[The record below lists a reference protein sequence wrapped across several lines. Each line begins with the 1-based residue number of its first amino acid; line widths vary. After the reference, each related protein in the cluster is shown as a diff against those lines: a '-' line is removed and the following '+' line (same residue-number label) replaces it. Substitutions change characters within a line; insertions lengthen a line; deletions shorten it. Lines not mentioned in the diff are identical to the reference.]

1 MSEALKRKY
10 VKSVSADSYVSRLVD
25 SKLSFS
31 VRKASECTEIILD
44 DKHIVFAS
52 QNNFPKKKIYLF
64 NTVKNQVIKW
74 LSKNELDMP
83 PKNTSIKYNYDYDTD
98 EGVMCGTDLNH
109 AYWRIAYLYGMITE
123 KTYIGGLDTDCKAL
137 RLATLSV
144 LGREKTFTRYEKGKN
159 IETYISQSENLDLKN
174 VFKFIRLTCFN
185 YMKEASDLL
194 GDDFF
199 AWKTDCIYYRE
210 SLKNIKMVQDYFDQY
225 NLTYKQLGY

>member
-123 KTYIGGLDTDCKAL
+123 KTYIGGLAHPLVSRTHPI
-137 RLATLSV
+137 RI
-144 LGREKTFTRYEKGKN
+144 Y
-159 IETYISQSENLDLKN
+159 
-174 VFKFIRLTCFN
+174 FITP
-185 YMKEASDLL
+185 A
-194 GDDFF
+194 G
-199 AWKTDCIYYRE
+199 
-210 SLKNIKMVQDYFDQY
+210 
-225 NLTYKQLGY
+225 

>member
-74 LSKNELDMP
+74 LSKNQVAMP
-83 PKNTSIKYNYDYDTD
+83 PKNHSIKYNYDYDTD